1 MSLSR
6 TLVPVSILFRACAP
20 TDDEAAVEE
29 APAEPAAGT
38 SVASEDPIALAMGA
52 APEGI
57 AAGATIMQIN
67 AAGELEELRAGT
79 NGWLCLPDE
88 NPAGPG
94 DYPIC
99 LDAVWQ
105 AWFAAF
111 QAGETPQIAGIGM
124 SYMLQGGPAASN
136 TDPFA
141 MEPPEGADWLRDG
154 PHIMVIAPDP
164 ARFDAFPT
172 EHGADG
178 PYVMWAG
185 TPCAHLMVP
194 TTVE

>member
-1 MSLSR
+1 MSLSK
-6 TLVPVSILFRACAP
+6 TLVPLTILFLACAP
-20 TDDEAAVEE
+20 TDEGAPVQE
-29 APAEPAAGT
+29 APAEPVAEASAA
-38 SVASEDPIALAMGA
+38 SQDPIALAMSA
-52 APEGI
+52 APAGI
-57 AAGATIMQIN
+57 ASSATIMQFN

-99 LDAVWQ
+99 LDAAWQ

-111 QAGETPQIAGIGM
+111 QAGEPPQITGIGM

-136 TDPFA
+136 TDPSA
-141 MEPPEGADWLRDG
+141 MEPPEGADWLWDG

-164 ARFDAFPT
+164 AMFDAFPT
-172 EHGADG
+172 EHGAGG

-185 TPCAHLMVP
+185 TPYAHLMVP